1 MQEKRD
7 IYQAV
12 TDRIIEAL
20 ERGCPPWV
28 RPWTLGAGD
37 GRPRNAATGR
47 PYHGVNQLLLW
58 ATAQEAGYRADRW
71 LTYRQA
77 AEAGGHVRRGER
89 GTLVVFWKF
98 VEREV
103 LDGDGQPVLN
113 EDGRPRT
120 RVIPFA
126 RGYTVFNVEQCD
138 GLPGRM
144 QVPEEPPGWDPLAE
158 AEQIVQASGARIEHR
173 GNRAFYQRRADFIRV
188 PPRGAF
194 RDQGGY
200 YATLLHELVHWT
212 GHKDRLD
219 RKFGRFGDADYAFE
233 ELVAELGAAFLCARL
248 GIRGE
253 LRHEGYI
260 NSWLEVLKQDK
271 RAIFRAAS
279 RAREAAE
286 YLAEDNRAIEA
297 AA

>member
-1 MQEKRD
+1 MQDKRD

-28 RPWTLGAGD
+28 RPWTPTSGD
-37 GRPRNAATGR
+37 DRPRNAVSGR

-58 ATAQEAGYRADRW
+58 ATAQEAGFRTDRW

-77 AEAGGHVRRGER
+77 RELGGHVRQGEK

-98 VEREV
+98 VEHEERDR
-103 LDGDGQPVLN
+103 DGNVVHD
-113 EDGRPRT
+113 EDGNPRT

-138 GLPGRM
+138 DLPESMLPVERD
-144 QVPEEPPGWDPLAE
+144 PDWEPFEE
-158 AEQIVQASGARIEHR
+158 AERLVQASGARIEHR
-173 GNRAFYQRRADFIRV
+173 GNRAFYRRSGDFIRI

-194 RDQGGY
+194 ADQGGY
-200 YATLLHELVHWT
+200 YATLMHELTHWT
-212 GHKDRLD
+212 GHESRLD
-219 RKFGRFGDADYAFE
+219 RKFGRAFGDADYAFE
-233 ELVAELGAAFLCARL
+233 ELVAELGAAFLCANL
-248 GIRGE
+248 GIQGE

-260 NSWLEVLKQDK
+260 SSWLEVLKQDK

-279 RAREAAE
+279 LARKAAE
-286 YLAEDNRAIEA
+286 YLEGIQPVEA
-297 AA
+297 VA